1 MGNKK
6 LSLRIDLIPLTPKV
20 IGLKKDIVL
29 RKSGKEFRVA
39 NGEAKN
45 RGNMKRETIG

>member
-1 MGNKK
+1 
-6 LSLRIDLIPLTPKV
+6 
-20 IGLKKDIVL
+20 LKKDIVL

-45 RGNMKRETIG
+45 TRGNMKRETISIKRR